1 MVASVS
7 LIPSNW
13 REPVFFDCLLK
24 AGRVAVSQDAARTID
39 DSCKETLTTGFA
51 ESNVASSSAEMELLG
66 MAKEEVVTMD
76 ELITKGFSL
85 FKIFNEKYS

>member
-13 REPVFFDCLLK
+13 REPVFFNCLLK
-24 AGRVAVSQDAARTID
+24 AGRVAVSQDAATVVD
-39 DSCKETLTTGFA
+39 DSCKKTLTTGFA
-51 ESNVASSSAEMELLG
+51 ESNAASSSAEMELLG

-76 ELITKGFSL
+76 ELITKGFLLSQL
-85 FKIFNEKYS
+85 LRFL